1 MCPEGNGGTI
11 MNGGTKRNVGLAV
24 FLLAAVFLGA
34 LPSFAYTPLFR
45 TSPDVAYMKLWNLPE
60 NAGARKDAL
69 RVYFRTV
76 DKDMSEKRAANYAE
90 YVEAAAQQFQVDPFL
105 IASLMIAQ
113 SNLVWTA
120 KTRSEY
126 GLMMINWDDNRKWI
140 YREYPN
146 VKNLRILFKPVINI
160 RVGTHILKDNLA
172 KSTHDYDETVE
183 RYYSKHSL
191 TFREEVFKNYTNL
204 VALYKEKLAAKK

>member
-1 MCPEGNGGTI
+1 MKGRTTQNAGC
-11 MNGGTKRNVGLAV
+11 VVVLFAV
-24 FLLAAVFLGA
+24 LCLGA
-34 LPSFAYTPLFR
+34 WPSFAYTPLFR

-60 NAGARKDAL
+60 NAGARKEVL
-69 RVYFRTV
+69 QTYFRTV
-76 DKDMSEKRAANYAE
+76 NKDISEKRAANYAE

-105 IASLMIAQ
+105 IASLMITQ

-120 KTRSEY
+120 RTRSEY

-146 VKNLRILFKPVINI
+146 VKSLRILFKPVINI

-204 VALYKEKLAAKK
+204 VALYKEKLGAKK